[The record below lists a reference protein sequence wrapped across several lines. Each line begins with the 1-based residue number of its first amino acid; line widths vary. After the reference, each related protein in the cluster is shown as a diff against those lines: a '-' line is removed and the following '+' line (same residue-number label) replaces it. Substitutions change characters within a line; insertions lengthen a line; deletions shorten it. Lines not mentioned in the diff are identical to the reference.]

1 MSIITLLI
9 VLIVTILISV
19 GLTTVIIPAMKRW
32 KFQQFQRE
40 VGPQSHMVKQ
50 GTPSMGGIG
59 IVTAMILGC
68 ILGGI
73 IIDGGFT
80 WTTVVMILT
89 TVAFGLIG
97 FTDDYNKA
105 VKKQNEGLSPMQ
117 KIILQVVV
125 AIAFAVYIAY
135 ISGMGTEVWIP
146 FANIY
151 VDFGIWYVP
160 FIVFVLLA
168 MTNSVNLT
176 DGMDGLAS
184 GVTTFV
190 ALTFALIAI
199 SFKSDESMVFCVALA
214 GGCIGF
220 LCFNKYP
227 ARIFMGDTG
236 SMALGAALSAVAIA
250 MKAELLLPIAGL
262 IYVLEALSVIIQVGY
277 FKKTGKR
284 VFRMAPL
291 HHHFEE
297 GGMKETKVVLMFW
310 IFAFVCCIISLL
322 IVYL

>member
-1 MSIITLLI
+1 MTLKIFLILFIAMACSIA
-9 VLIVTILISV
+9 
-19 GLTTVIIPAMKRW
+19 LTAVVIPMMKRW
-32 KFQQFQRE
+32 RFQQFQRE
-40 VGPQSHMVKQ
+40 EGPQSHMVKQ
-50 GTPSMGGIG
+50 GTPSMGGIA
-59 IVTAMILGC
+59 IILALIIGC
-68 ILGGI
+68 LSSALLFQGA
-73 IIDGGFT
+73 FT
-80 WTTVVMILT
+80 WDVVVMILT
-89 TVAFGLIG
+89 TILFGIVG

-105 VKKQNEGLSPMQ
+105 VKKQNEGLTPIQ
-117 KIILQVVV
+117 KIIFQV
-125 AIAFAVYIAY
+125 AIALAFAVYVGY
-135 ISGMGTEVWIP
+135 ISPAGTEVWIP
-146 FANIY
+146 FADIY
-151 VDFGIWYVP
+151 VDFGIWYIP

-190 ALTFALIAI
+190 ALALAI
-199 SFKSDESMVFCVALA
+199 CGFYFVNPSAIVFCVALA
-214 GGCIGF
+214 GACLGF

-236 SMALGAALSAVAIA
+236 SMALGAALTAAAIA

-262 IYVLEALSVIIQVGY
+262 IYVAEALSVIIQVGV

-310 IFAFVCCIISLL
+310 IIAIICSALTL
-322 IVYL
+322 VIVF